1 MRACISRRALA
12 AAAVWLTMLP
22 APAFACPVCGLA
34 GTSDNAWAY
43 TVMSAVLMVLPLGMI
58 GGTVFWV
65 ARRAARHDAA
75 GRLPPPPGA
84 GPATVPGRQGRRP
97 EPQGPGN

>member
-1 MRACISRRALA
+1 MRVSTSKLGLWATA
-12 AAAVWLTMLP
+12 AGIGLLTSP

-34 GTSDNAWAY
+34 STSDNAWAY

-65 ARRAARHDAA
+65 ARRASRLEASPPTPAPKGVADVPQHQDALQLRA
-75 GRLPPPPGA
+75 PRD
-84 GPATVPGRQGRRP
+84 
-97 EPQGPGN
+97 